1 MKKLNHLDNDAR
13 NLLDK
18 LTENEIMK
26 NFVLVGGS
34 GLAIHLGHRLSED
47 LDFFTNVFLD
57 IEEVYNEMNSVTDDI
72 KLIRKT
78 RNQLDFKIDNTK
90 ITFCYQNLEL
100 LNNKELIKGNI
111 YIANLETIAV
121 LKILTLFLRAKFR
134 DYYDIYFL
142 NKEIGLQNLI
152 KLGNLY
158 IPSFQTKF
166 FHNAL
171 TYIDDIEEDNI
182 GYLRPLEDISI
193 NQIKDYFINIIKES
207 KAIYD

>member
-1 MKKLNHLDNDAR
+1 MKKLNHLDNNAK

-18 LTENEIMK
+18 LSDFEIMK

-34 GLAIHLGHRLSED
+34 GLTIHLGHRISED
-47 LDFFTNVFLD
+47 LDFFTNKMFDADD
-57 IEEVYNEMNSVTDDI
+57 IFNELKNVSDDI
-72 KLIRKT
+72 KLTRKT
-78 RNQLDFKIDNTK
+78 KNQIDFQIDKTK

-100 LNNKELIKGNI
+100 LNMNECIQGNVYLASI
-111 YIANLETIAV
+111 EAIAI
-121 LKILTLFLRAKFR
+121 LKILTLFLRAKYR

-142 NKEIGLQNLI
+142 NKELGLQQLT
-152 KLGNLY
+152 KLGKLN

-182 GYLRPLEDISI
+182 DYLRPLEDISI
-193 NQIKDYFINIIKES
+193 NQIKDYFIKHIKES
-207 KAIYD
+207 KNIYE